1 MTIKKTLIAALAV
14 AAVAAP
20 AASAAPADSVT
31 LPGAHHIP
39 APSQDLRSPDQVSG
53 GYLPHAPQRDLRSPD
68 AIDTAVRPPSE
79 VTVVEIPQSAPTAS
93 GLDWEN
99 VGLGAGAAFG
109 LALLTAGGFMV
120 AGKRRSVTA

>member
-1 MTIKKTLIAALAV
+1 MTIKKTLTAALAV

-20 AASAAPADSVT
+20 AASAAPADVVT

-39 APSQDLRSPDQVSG
+39 AQTQDLRSPDQSS
-53 GYLPHAPQRDLRSPD
+53 GYLPHAPQSDLRSPD
-68 AIDTAVRPPSE
+68 TIDSAVRPPSE
-79 VTVVEIPQSAPTAS
+79 VTVVEIPQSAPSAS

-109 LALLTAGGFMV
+109 LALLTAGGFVV
-120 AGKRRSVTA
+120 AGKRRGVPA